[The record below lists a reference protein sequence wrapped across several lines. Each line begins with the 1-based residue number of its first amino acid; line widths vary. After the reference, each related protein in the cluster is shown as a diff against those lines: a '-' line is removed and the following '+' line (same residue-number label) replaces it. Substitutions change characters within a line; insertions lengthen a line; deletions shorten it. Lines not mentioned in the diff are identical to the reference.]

1 MGIVCAPRRSAATCK
16 MVHAAGPHTSFRGT
30 LGVAAKL
37 TSPAPF
43 FLHAHPMSYCI
54 SKLLWQSLESALWR
68 ESRAYVRDLATILDV
83 DPVALEKAVLPAR
96 DQIKVSLLDNSDE
109 DMLCKAAI
117 PLAAGNF
124 AARCRKPVVQLA
136 DSAHSRFC
144 YMHQH
149 AQPAIQTRLD
159 CGIPI
164 PKEVERLVLTD
175 ACDLDGKDVP
185 TLWVDS
191 AGTVYDSTL
200 NVRGCYDQTTGELE
214 FFEVEGSE

>member
-1 MGIVCAPRRSAATCK
+1 
-16 MVHAAGPHTSFRGT
+16 
-30 LGVAAKL
+30 
-37 TSPAPF
+37 
-43 FLHAHPMSYCI
+43 MSYCI

-68 ESRAYVRDLATILDV
+68 ESRAYVRDLANILDV

-117 PLAAGNF
+117 PLANGRM

-136 DSAHSRFC
+136 DSACSKYC

-149 AQPAIQTRLD
+149 IQPTIQMRLD

-164 PKEVERLVLTD
+164 PKELERLTLTD
-175 ACDLDGKDVP
+175 ACDLDGREIP
-185 TLWVDS
+185 TLWFDS
-191 AGTVYDSTL
+191 SGTVYDATL
-200 NVRGCYDQTTGELE
+200 NVRGHYDQKTGELE
-214 FFEVEGSE
+214 FFELEGEAVVDGSG